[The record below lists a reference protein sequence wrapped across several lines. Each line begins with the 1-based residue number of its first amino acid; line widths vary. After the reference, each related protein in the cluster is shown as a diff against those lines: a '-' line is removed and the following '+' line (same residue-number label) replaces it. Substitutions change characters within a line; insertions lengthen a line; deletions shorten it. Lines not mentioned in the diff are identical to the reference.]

1 MLKPLSLL
9 RKQLKQNPRLLP
21 QQADAT
27 LDFHTAGH
35 LSGSEPP
42 NRDVPSDVETAHTR
56 WDELPAAHIQ
66 ASTART
72 DTARWRHDLTSCSVR
87 RVHSRAKSPQNLQ
100 STPKSLLLKPR
111 AKEDISKAASA
122 RPSTLRQD
130 GRPLPAGV
138 HTQHHSAKPIG
149 FVTTATKAFRDL
161 LEAASFGFL
170 GDRAVTTVCRPK
182 AKSS

>member
-9 RKQLKQNPRLLP
+9 RKQLQQNPRLLP

-27 LDFHTAGH
+27 LDFRAAGH

-42 NRDVPSDVETAHTR
+42 TGTWPVMWKVHTR
-56 WDELPAAHIQ
+56 WDEPPAAHIQ
-66 ASTART
+66 ASTARS
-72 DTARWRHDLTSCSVR
+72 DTARWRHDLTSCSVG

-149 FVTTATKAFRDL
+149 FATTATKPSETF
-161 LEAASFGFL
+161 
-170 GDRAVTTVCRPK
+170 
-182 AKSS
+182 